1 LRIAQNARGTAI
13 TASRTAF
20 FGQPPAQGH
29 GQVVFSCLAES
40 FSQGIVSSF
49 IPDYVASLVM
59 TDTGGKGIQVLAD
72 HPGLTEPAHRPYS
85 AHALHKKSLNGRK
98 SMRRILLACLC
109 IAVLSPSLFASSH
122 EKAAEEVI
130 AVTKAQWAAQA
141 KKDVAGAMKNVADE
155 YTEFNPEYP
164 TRLDGKEL
172 SMKLGEANADASGA
186 NVVAEM
192 ANPKVQVYGDVAIL
206 TYNYI
211 GAFKSK
217 DGEVESVK
225 AKSTRVY
232 VKKDGQS
239 MLVHANFAP
248 LTD

>member
-1 LRIAQNARGTAI
+1 
-13 TASRTAF
+13 
-20 FGQPPAQGH
+20 
-29 GQVVFSCLAES
+29 
-40 FSQGIVSSF
+40 
-49 IPDYVASLVM
+49 
-59 TDTGGKGIQVLAD
+59 
-72 HPGLTEPAHRPYS
+72 
-85 AHALHKKSLNGRK
+85 
-98 SMRRILLACLC
+98 MRRILLACVC
-109 IAVLSPSLFASSH
+109 IAVLSPSLFADSH
-122 EKAAEEVI
+122 GQAAEEVI

-141 KKDVAGAMKNVADE
+141 RKDVAAAMKNVADE
-155 YTEFNPEYP
+155 YTVFSPNYP
-164 TRLDGKEL
+164 TRLDGKAL
-172 SMKLGEANADASGA
+172 SIKLGEAAAGSSGT

-211 GAFKSK
+211 GASKSK

-232 VKKDGQS
+232 VKKDGEW